1 MLVVLAGPGAGIQGQ
16 RRLVVMGFNGRE
28 MEDQRRTAAEKGSGD
43 AASRVSL
50 VPGIV
55 LTASMPKS
63 YSGAHCARSTAAT
76 DGAIDRLGVGC
87 EKIV

>member
-1 MLVVLAGPGAGIQGQ
+1 MGTGDFGTSPIFASLSDKQLLVSIFLAG
-16 RRLVVMGFNGRE
+16 RRNARHNGE
-28 MEDQRRTAAEKGSGD
+28 S
-43 AASRVSL
+43 

-76 DGAIDRLGVGC
+76 GGAIDRLGVGG